1 MNKKAT
7 LRLPT
12 GIEIDLE
19 EFDLTLGELIQL
31 AQDSLDDEKITPEGF
46 GVGKHFFF
54 VNSSTG
60 SLIDSLLDLKLPLSS
75 LFIDDRHV
83 VELRLCNPSPEPDGS
98 VLNPMRGVTTFVKF
112 TPQ

>member
-7 LRLPT
+7 LLLPN

-31 AQDSLDDEKITPEGF
+31 AQDSLNDPSITPEGF
-46 GVGKHFFF
+46 GALKHFFF

-60 SLIDSLLDLKLPLSS
+60 SLIDSLLDLKRPLST
-75 LFIDDRHV
+75 LFIDDRNV
-83 VELRLCNPSPEPDGS
+83 IELRLCQPDPEPDGT
-98 VLNPMRGVTTFVKF
+98 VLNPMREVTKFVK
-112 TPQ
+112 

>member
-7 LRLPT
+7 LLLPS

-31 AQDSLDDEKITPEGF
+31 AQDNLNDLSITPENF
-46 GVGKHFFF
+46 GVTKHFFF
-54 VNSSTG
+54 VNVSTG
-60 SLIDSLLDLKLPLSS
+60 SLIDALLNLRLPLSK

-83 VELRLCNPSPEPDGS
+83 VELRFCKPSPGPDGTM
-98 VLNPMRGVTTFVKF
+98 LNPMRGITKFVK
-112 TPQ
+112 P